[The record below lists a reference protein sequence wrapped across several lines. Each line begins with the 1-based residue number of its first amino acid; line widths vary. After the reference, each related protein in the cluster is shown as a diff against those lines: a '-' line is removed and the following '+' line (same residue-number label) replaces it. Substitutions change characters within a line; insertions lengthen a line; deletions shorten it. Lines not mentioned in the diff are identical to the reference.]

1 MVKNIFLNTSH
12 KIRSI
17 WWIPIFLFLLAIL
30 LLPVILFARK
40 NSVEVSITIQAAIII
55 TATFICQF
63 LRKQPLTLVTGRF
76 NINWLKQF
84 GMGLA
89 LGTIIMVVPAIFL
102 TFLGYAN
109 WQVNELSVS
118 TVISGFSFFTA
129 VAVAEEMLFRGFIF
143 QRLMESLG
151 QWPAQIV
158 ISGMFLL
165 THINNPGMIGMTKTL
180 AALNIFIASVMFGL
194 AFIKTKSLAMPVGIH
209 FMANFMQGTV
219 LGFGV
224 SGVKEQSLVKA
235 FAGECP
241 VWLNG
246 GEFGLEASVPGLLM
260 VILVTVILYYWKPA
274 DKGKE
279 I

>member
-76 NINWLKQF
+76 NSSWLKQF
-84 GMGLA
+84 GIGMA
-89 LGTIIMVVPAIFL
+89 FGTIVMVVPAIFL

-224 SGVKEQSLVKA
+224 SGVKEQSLFKA

>member
-40 NSVEVSITIQAAIII
+40 NSVDVSITIQAAIII

-76 NINWLKQF
+76 NSSWLKQF
-84 GMGLA
+84 GTGMA

-274 DKGKE
+274 DRGKE

>member
-76 NINWLKQF
+76 NSSWLKQF

-102 TFLGYAN
+102 TFLGYAK

-274 DKGKE
+274 DRGKE

>member
-40 NSVEVSITIQAAIII
+40 NSVDVSITIQAAIII

>member
-76 NINWLKQF
+76 NSSWLKQF

>member
-40 NSVEVSITIQAAIII
+40 NSVDVSITIQAAIII

-102 TFLGYAN
+102 TFLGYAK

-274 DKGKE
+274 DRGKE

>member
-102 TFLGYAN
+102 TFLGYAK

-274 DKGKE
+274 DRGKE

>member
-40 NSVEVSITIQAAIII
+40 NSVDVSITIQAAIII

-102 TFLGYAN
+102 TFLGYAK

>member
-40 NSVEVSITIQAAIII
+40 NSVDVSITIQAAIII

-76 NINWLKQF
+76 NSSWLKQF
-84 GMGLA
+84 GTGLA

-274 DKGKE
+274 DRGKE

>member
-40 NSVEVSITIQAAIII
+40 NSVDVSITIQAAIII

-76 NINWLKQF
+76 NSSWLKQF

-102 TFLGYAN
+102 TFLGYAK

-274 DKGKE
+274 DRGKE

>member
-274 DKGKE
+274 DRGKE

>member
-76 NINWLKQF
+76 NSSWLKQF

-274 DKGKE
+274 DRGKE

>member
-76 NINWLKQF
+76 NSSWLKQF
-84 GMGLA
+84 GTGMV

>member
-40 NSVEVSITIQAAIII
+40 NSVDVSITIQAAIII

-76 NINWLKQF
+76 NSSWLKQF